1 VWVLAV
7 AVACGGDDDGG
18 DDGGSGSGQTD
29 SSSGSTSGQTSSGS
43 TSGGTGGSTSSG
55 TGTGAS
61 TADTTGDTGTSDATT
76 TGGGAVAT
84 CGVGNEWDDADFGTV
99 YEVGP
104 GQTLATP
111 SEVPWESLQA
121 STLVKIHW
129 RDEPYRDKWVIA
141 TSGTADDPVVVL
153 GIPDAGRLPVI
164 TGEDAVT
171 RAELDFW
178 NERRGVLKI
187 GGSSVPSETPTHVY
201 VENLE
206 IRSGRAGNSF
216 TNAGGGSETYADN
229 AAAVYI
235 ESGVNV
241 TIRGNEI
248 HDSGNGIFISSDATD
263 IVISG
268 NYVHGNGN
276 VGSAYEHNS
285 YTEARGITFEC
296 NRYGALCS
304 GCDGNNL
311 KDRSMGTVIRYNWI
325 EDGNRQLDL
334 VDSGHAD
341 MVNDPSYSTTFVYGN
356 VLVEPD
362 GAGNSQVVHYGG
374 DGNDTNNY
382 RKGTLHF
389 FHNTVVSTRS
399 GNTTLVRLST
409 GEEYAD
415 IRNNVVYVTAGGD
428 RLAIVAQDG
437 DADLRDNWLP
447 TGWVDSHS
455 GGGATGNIADL
466 GNVEGTDPGFVSLGD
481 QDFMPAAGSELLD
494 VAGALA
500 AGASAHPVDRQYVE
514 HQGDEVRPDDG
525 SADIGAFER

>member
-1 VWVLAV
+1 VLAV
-7 AVACGGDDDGG
+7 GCGGDDGG
-18 DDGGSGSGQTD
+18 GDGGSGSGHTD
-29 SSSGSTSGQTSSGS
+29 SSTGTSSGQTSGGSTSGGDSTGS
-43 TSGGTGGSTSSG
+43 TSGGTGTGGSTSDTSESTGGTSG
-55 TGTGAS
+55 T
-61 TADTTGDTGTSDATT
+61 TT
-76 TGGGAVAT
+76 TGGGAATT
-84 CGVGNEWDDADFGTV
+84 CGTGGAWNDGDFDTV

-104 GQTLATP
+104 GQAFETP
-111 SEVPWESLQA
+111 SDVPWESLQA
-121 STLVKIHW
+121 GTLVKIHW

-141 TSGTADDPVVVL
+141 TEGTADHPVVVL

-171 RAELDFW
+171 RQELDFW
-178 NERRGVLKI
+178 NDNRGVLKI
-187 GGSSVPSETPTHVY
+187 GGSSIPSETPTYVY

-216 TNAGGGSETYADN
+216 TDDGGSPQTYADN

-241 TIRGNEI
+241 TVRGNEI

-296 NRYGALCS
+296 NHYGALCS

-311 KDRSMGTVIRYNWI
+311 KDRSTGTVIRYNWI

-334 VDSGHAD
+334 VESDHAEL
-341 MVNDPSYSTTFVYGN
+341 VNDPSYSTTFVYGN

-362 GAGNSQVVHYGG
+362 GAGNSQVAHYGG
-374 DGNDTNNY
+374 DGGDTDNY

-409 GEEYAD
+409 GAEYAD

-428 RLAIVAQDG
+428 RLAIVDQDG
-437 DADLRDNWLP
+437 DADLRSNWLP
-447 TGWVDSHS
+447 TGWVSSHS
-455 GGGATGNIADL
+455 GATGNIADL
-466 GNVEGTDPGFVSLGD
+466 GNVEGTDPGFTSLGN
-481 QDFMPAAGSELLD
+481 QDFLPATGSALLD
-494 VAGALA
+494 EAGALA
-500 AGASAHPVDRQYVE
+500 AGASAHPVDRQYVK
-514 HQGDEVRPDDG
+514 HQGDEARPDDG
-525 SADIGAFER
+525 SPDIGAFER